1 MKGKIELTEKE
12 EKVLKKCR
20 LTKKQWEALRR
31 AEKQFEALLGH
42 EDLRALIEKCRLT
55 KKQCEALQL
64 RCEGLRYREIAGE
77 MGITFQSAWELV
89 QRGAKRVRKKTKA
102 RG

>member
-1 MKGKIELTEKE
+1 MGLLRVRQLI
-12 EKVLKKCR
+12 KKYQ
-20 LTKKQWEALRR
+20 LTKRQYR
-31 AEKQFEALLGH
+31 ALL
-42 EDLRALIEKCRLT
+42 
-55 KKQCEALQL
+55 L

-102 RG
+102 REGEKKFSFFSSSPIDF